1 MPASAFSAAVQSLPS
16 ATNIKTMH
24 RMITEMRLVQRPRP
38 GEPRRQRR
46 RTRHATFRAG

>member
-24 RMITEMRLVQRPRP
+24 RVITEMRL
-38 GEPRRQRR
+38 ELELS
-46 RTRHATFRAG
+46 ADALL